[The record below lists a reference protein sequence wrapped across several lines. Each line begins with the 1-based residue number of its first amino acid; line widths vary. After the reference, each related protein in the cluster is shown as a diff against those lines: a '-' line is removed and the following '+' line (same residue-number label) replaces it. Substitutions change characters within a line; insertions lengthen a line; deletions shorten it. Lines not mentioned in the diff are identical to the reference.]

1 MNFTELVL
9 HSIIRQ
15 LKNPPPHT
23 QYRKNS
29 QMVDTHTESTF
40 SYIRLALLWG
50 IPLCY
55 FLASVVPA
63 ASTAQWRLARVTAGL
78 ALLLSL
84 ASCLWML
91 FGKPITSAGF
101 TLLSIGEVG
110 IITTSLRSDA
120 LTLVVLL
127 VAFIGWVIVGYS
139 QTYLAGEPNQSR
151 YIRALLAT
159 LSAVALVILTN
170 NLMVL
175 ALAWLATSLSLHQ
188 LLTFYAQRQPA
199 QIAAHK
205 KFLASRLADICIFSA
220 IALIAVSLGT
230 LEIDQILARV
240 AQLDSIPASLQAAA
254 VLIAI
259 TALLKCAQIPLHGWL
274 IQVMEAPTPVSALLH
289 AGVVNLGGLVLIRM
303 AGLISEVPAAQTLL
317 VIVGALTACIA
328 ALVMMTRISIK
339 VMLAWSTCAQMG
351 FMLMQ
356 CGLGAYELALLHLIA
371 HSLYKA
377 YAFLSAG
384 TAVEHARLQQMTA
397 QAVPA
402 GVMQMLISAVLA
414 IGTVLIAALVWNM
427 IWQTT
432 GSSSQSLSMLAI
444 TMAVILSLAITPLIH
459 ASQLMSHAG
468 LKLIGASLVIALIYF
483 GLHSLFI
490 ALFNA
495 STLMTSHTAHTAG
508 LSTILIGFVLAMF
521 VLLFLLQS
529 AIRANPSG
537 ALARRLYPW
546 FYGGLFLDE
555 MFTRVTFRIWPVK
568 LSTTNQQATKY

>member
-1 MNFTELVL
+1 MPDTNAESSFT
-9 HSIIRQ
+9 
-15 LKNPPPHT
+15 
-23 QYRKNS
+23 
-29 QMVDTHTESTF
+29 
-40 SYIRLALLWG
+40 YIRLALLWG

-55 FLASVVPA
+55 FLAAIVPTTGA
-63 ASTAQWRLARVTAGL
+63 AQWRLARNAAGL

-91 FGKPITSAGF
+91 FGKPITSAGY
-101 TLLSIGEVG
+101 TLLSIGDIAV
-110 IITTSLRSDA
+110 ITTSLKSDA

-127 VAFIGWVIVGYS
+127 VAFIGWIIVGYS

-151 YIRALLAT
+151 YVRALLVT

-175 ALAWLATSLSLHQ
+175 ALAWLVTSLSLHQ

-205 KFLASRLADICIFSA
+205 KFLASRIADICIFTA
-220 IALIAVSLGT
+220 IALIATSLGT
-230 LEIDQILARV
+230 LEIDQILTRV
-240 AQLDSIPASLQAAA
+240 AALDAIPVSLQAAA
-254 VLIAI
+254 ILIAV

-397 QAVPA
+397 QSAPA
-402 GVMQMLISAVLA
+402 AAMQMLVSAALA
-414 IGTVLIAALVWNM
+414 VGTVLLAALVWKTV
-427 IWQTT
+427 WQTT
-432 GSSSQSLSMLAI
+432 GQAIGATSQSLSMLAI
-444 TMAVILSLAITPLIH
+444 TMAVILSLAITPLINV
-459 ASQLMSHAG
+459 SQLVSSTKGAIIG
-468 LKLIGASLVIALIYF
+468 LKLIGASLVVALIYF
-483 GLHSLFI
+483 GLHSVFI

-495 STLMTSHTAHTAG
+495 SALMHSDSSSVSTL
-508 LSTILIGFVLAMF
+508 LSGFVLVMF

-529 AIRANPSG
+529 VIRANPSS

-568 LSTTNQQATKY
+568 LSSTNQQATKY